1 MIILINI
8 GQAEV
13 YYVQSNYNN
22 IFFIKLNVWICIDLY
37 LYQPEISQWR
47 DNYVKDLIKIRNKK
61 GV

>member
-1 MIILINI
+1 MY
-8 GQAEV
+8 G
-13 YYVQSNYNN
+13 
-22 IFFIKLNVWICIDLY
+22 FVWICIDLY